1 MHNVIVAALLLS
13 LLASSPTPASSQTP
27 GKIDLE
33 TITEEANRLIGSP
46 VLDAEGKKI
55 GHIVDLSVTDDA
67 QLAAIRVATGR
78 TLGLG
83 ERIVEIPNSGFMI
96 SEGAITLAITADS
109 LDALPDV
116 TWEGDLRQQGVS
128 ER

>member
-13 LLASSPTPASSQTP
+13 LFASSPIPASSQTP

-33 TITEEANRLIGSP
+33 TITDEANRLIGSP
-46 VLDAEGKKI
+46 VFDAEGTKI

-67 QLAAIRVATGR
+67 HLAAIRIATGR

-96 SEGAITLAITADS
+96 SEGAIILAITADS

-116 TWEGDLRQQGVS
+116 TWEGDLRQHGVS